1 MQLTELVGEILA
13 SLNRLDEEYSS
24 VIDKTKSF
32 YSSCDTLL
40 QQQQNLL
47 VAIEA
52 INEKLSYFEDLETM
66 SKKFSSPTM
75 LTLNES
81 LIPLLHR
88 LDECI
93 EFMSTN
99 IDNYLEANKY
109 LIDYRRFQTS
119 ALNTIRTHVINTLKQ
134 TETQVMPENDTVLTS
149 NESVFTL
156 YYGKF
161 QLNAHRIKTLM
172 QQIENRTKQSET
184 YVSSVCNKNNFVLKC
199 YFSDSINFLTIVIN
213 VIFKF
218 VIH

>member
-1 MQLTELVGEILA
+1 
-13 SLNRLDEEYSS
+13 
-24 VIDKTKSF
+24 
-32 YSSCDTLL
+32 
-40 QQQQNLL
+40 
-47 VAIEA
+47 
-52 INEKLSYFEDLETM
+52 
-66 SKKFSSPTM
+66 M

-81 LIPLLHR
+81 LIPLLNR

-99 IDNYLEANKY
+99 IDNYLEAGKY
-109 LIDYRRFQTS
+109 LNDYRRFQTS
-119 ALNTIRTHVINTLKQ
+119 ALATIRTHVINTLKQ

-184 YVSSVCNKNNFVLKC
+184 YVFVSLI
-199 YFSDSINFLTIVIN
+199 D
-213 VIFKF
+213 
-218 VIH
+218 

>member
-1 MQLTELVGEILA
+1 
-13 SLNRLDEEYSS
+13 
-24 VIDKTKSF
+24 
-32 YSSCDTLL
+32 
-40 QQQQNLL
+40 
-47 VAIEA
+47 
-52 INEKLSYFEDLETM
+52 M

-81 LIPLLHR
+81 LIPLLNR

-99 IDNYLEANKY
+99 IDNYLEAGKY
-109 LIDYRRFQTS
+109 LNDYRRFQTS
-119 ALNTIRTHVINTLKQ
+119 ALATIRTHVINTLKQ

-184 YVSSVCNKNNFVLKC
+184 YVFVSLI
-199 YFSDSINFLTIVIN
+199 D
-213 VIFKF
+213 
-218 VIH
+218 